1 MTRYLL
7 VLLVLLFCS
16 VTTYGQRLMIGEKL
30 PDMNSVEWLER
41 QPVRN
46 KKVYVIEFL
55 HTKSQPSA
63 SRLEMLAD
71 IATNIPSL
79 DIITIFKEPREAVAA
94 FIGEQKSKLY
104 PAIDKGGGIFTR
116 YGIRFVP
123 FSIVVDKKGAVLWF
137 GNSSLLT
144 ESEMRK
150 IIIR

>member
-1 MTRYLL
+1 MKRYLL

-41 QPVRN
+41 QPVNN
-46 KKVYVIEFL
+46 KRAYVIEFL

-63 SRLEMLAD
+63 NRLDVLAD
-71 IATNIPSL
+71 IAKNMPRL
-79 DIITIFKEPREAVAA
+79 DIITIFKEPQGAVTTFVGA
-94 FIGEQKSKLY
+94 QRSNLY
-104 PAIDKGGGIFTR
+104 SAIDEGGKIFTK

-123 FSIVVDKKGAVLWF
+123 FSIVVDHKGIILWF

-144 ESEMRK
+144 ESRIRK
-150 IIIR
+150 II